1 MNADNLNVRELFDVS
16 GRTAVITGG
25 SGGLGSAIARG
36 LADAGM
42 KVAVLSRRGEM
53 CERVAADIRSAGG
66 EAIGVSCDVSS
77 RTSLEQAG
85 ETVAAEF
92 GKVDVL
98 VNGAGGSDPRAATD
112 SEHAFF
118 DLDTK
123 ALERVLDVNL
133 TGTMRA
139 CQVFGRDMAK
149 RGEGCIINIASLT
162 SFRPLSRVSAYAAA
176 KAGIVNFTQWLATH
190 MAQEYSPR
198 IRVNAIAP
206 GFFLTELNRYL
217 LIDAKTGD
225 LSPRGRA
232 AVEHTPMGRMGTPD
246 ELVGTLLWLVSPAS
260 AFVTGVTVPVDG
272 GFCAYAGV

>member
-1 MNADNLNVRELFDVS
+1 MNAENLNARELFDVS

-25 SGGLGSAIARG
+25 SGGLGSGMARG
-36 LADAGM
+36 LAGAGM

-77 RTSLEQAG
+77 RNSLEQAW
-85 ETVAAEF
+85 EAVAAEF
-92 GKVDVL
+92 GRVDVL
-98 VNGAGGSDPRAATD
+98 VNAAGGSDSRAATD
-112 SEHAFF
+112 SEHSFF

-123 ALERVLDVNL
+123 ALEGVLDVNL
-133 TGTMRA
+133 TGTMRV

-149 RGEGCIINIASLT
+149 RGEGCIVNIASLA

-225 LSPRGRA
+225 LSPRGKA